1 MVTWSAAKNVFIKI
15 MKSILVTGGCGFI
28 GSNFIRYLLSSRHYQ
43 IINLDKLTY
52 AGNLEN
58 LKDIASN
65 HNYKFVRG
73 DITNSELVDKITK
86 TSQIIINFA
95 AASHVDRSILKPDD
109 FIKTNF
115 CGVHILL
122 EAARKNRIERFIQ
135 ISSDE
140 VYGSS
145 HKGYFSEKANLN
157 PSSPYS
163 ASKAAADLLVKSY
176 QVTYGLNINI
186 VRMSNNFGPYQYPE
200 KLIPLLITN
209 ALENRKIPLYAKGLN
224 RRDWLFVLDSCRAIH
239 LVLEKGKTGEIY
251 NICGGNEITN
261 LELIE
266 KILNY
271 MNKPLSLIQPVKDRP
286 GHDFRY
292 AITCA
297 KIKQLGFKPKY
308 NFETALRITIE
319 WYLKNKSWWNKIKK
333 SRSFISYYQKQYASL
348 PACGR
353 QDIN

>member
-1 MVTWSAAKNVFIKI
+1 
-15 MKSILVTGGCGFI
+15 MKTVLVTGGCGFI
-28 GSNFIRYLLSSRHYQ
+28 GSNFIRYILSSPKYK

-52 AGNLEN
+52 AGNLDN
-58 LKDIASN
+58 LKDIASK

-73 DITNSELVDKITK
+73 DIADKALVNGITK
-86 TSQIIINFA
+86 NCQMIINFA

-115 CGVHILL
+115 YGVHTLL

-145 HKGYFSEKANLN
+145 NKGYFSEKANLN

-163 ASKAAADLLVKSY
+163 ASKAAADLLVNSY
-176 QVTYGLNINI
+176 RVTYGLNINI

-209 ALENRKIPLYAKGLN
+209 ARENRKIPLYAKGLN
-224 RRDWLFVLDSCRAIH
+224 RRDWLFVLDSCRAIN
-239 LVLEKGKTGEIY
+239 LVIDKGQAGDIY

-271 MNKPLSLIQPVKDRP
+271 MNKPLSLIQSVKDRP

-297 KIKQLGFKPKY
+297 KIKQLGFKPKD
-308 NFETALRITIE
+308 NFETALKITIE
-319 WYLKNKSWWNKIKK
+319 WYLKNKSWWNRIKK
-333 SRSFISYYQKQYASL
+333 SQSFISYYQKQYCK
-348 PACGR
+348 PR
-353 QDIN
+353 